1 MPNIKTEMNYNL
13 FTQTT
18 ENRKRME
25 YYYQTVK
32 LISRDI

>member
-13 FTQTT
+13 FTQIN